1 MPVRARRKSTCGGKT
16 KGMRGQ
22 AILPGPREFLEPL
35 ARILNAAGCAPEELK
50 REFSSICRRLKKPTR
65 VFEPLTSSYVD
76 DLSHVIARW
85 HADGQ
90 YVDEDG
96 HPNPLPLKGPGLS
109 LTDLILRVLPDQDP
123 AQAIK
128 SLIELQGIRRKGA
141 RYLPTGKYLAL
152 NRRPLAVWVHGLT
165 SVLGFLRTVEH
176 NVSAHPG
183 KRLLERVAIN
193 PRFPVS
199 GLPELHRSLKSEV
212 PEMLWN
218 LDVKMGRGAAPENSK
233 RFTRVGIGFYVFED
247 PQVTGVGRQ
256 NGHRESRTM
265 PRRELKRRRRR

>member
-1 MPVRARRKSTCGGKT
+1 MRARRKSVRSRKVARAPVT
-16 KGMRGQ
+16 
-22 AILPGPREFLEPL
+22 LPGAREYLEPL
-35 ARILNAAGCAPEELK
+35 ARILVAAGCAPKDLK
-50 REFSSICRRLKKPTR
+50 REFDLICRKLKKPTR
-65 VFEPLTSSYVD
+65 AFEPLTSSYVD

-90 YVDEDG
+90 YIDEDG
-96 HPNPLPLKGPGLS
+96 HPVPLPLKGPGHS

-128 SLIELQGIRRKGA
+128 SLIELQGIRRKGT

-165 SVLGFLRTVEH
+165 AVLGFLRTVEH
-176 NVSAHPG
+176 NVTARPG

-199 GLPELHRSLKSEV
+199 ALPALHRSLKGEV

-218 LDVKMGRGAAPENSK
+218 LDVKMGRGAVREQSK

-247 PQVTGVGRQ
+247 PQVTGVAR
-256 NGHRESRTM
+256 NRHRNAQAA
-265 PRRELKRRRRR
+265 PRRELRRRRRR

>member
-1 MPVRARRKSTCGGKT
+1 VRVRPKRVRSRKVVRAPVT
-16 KGMRGQ
+16 
-22 AILPGPREFLEPL
+22 LPGPREYLEPL
-35 ARILNAAGCAPEELK
+35 ARILVAAGCAPKDLK
-50 REFSSICRRLKKPTR
+50 REFSLICGKLKEPTR
-65 VFEPLTSSYVD
+65 AFEPLTSGYVD

-90 YVDEDG
+90 YIDEDG
-96 HPNPLPLKGPGLS
+96 RPNPLPLKGPGLC

-128 SLIELQGIRRKGA
+128 SLIELQGIRRKGT

-165 SVLGFLRTVEH
+165 AVLGFLRTVEH
-176 NVSAHPG
+176 NVTARPG

-199 GLPELHRSLKSEV
+199 ALPALHRSLKGEV
-212 PEMLWN
+212 PEMLWK
-218 LDVKMGRGAAPENSK
+218 LDVNMGRGAVRETSK

-247 PQVTGVGRQ
+247 PQVTGIAGKRRDARAV
-256 NGHRESRTM
+256 
-265 PRRELKRRRRR
+265 PRRHLTRRRRR